1 MKKLFVIVLAA
12 IGMVSCMNT
21 DEVIEVKGGDAI
33 AFADVMLDNAVRA
46 AVDPSTT
53 FETIQG
59 FNVWGFMDDVKGVV
73 FEGDEVKRQGETWT
87 YSPTQYWAPSHTY
100 YFAALSP
107 IGGQWTL
114 NTANGGTLGAGIV
127 NFVNNDGSEDLLYAK
142 AIVTTEADIN
152 KQPGAVKLQFQHLL
166 SKVKF
171 TFKSE
176 FPSVRQTI
184 KVKDIKMT
192 AAKAGSIDLAV
203 ADYTKGWVLTD
214 AQETYSFGDL
224 ENTLTI
230 NDADGW
236 ESAQERLLIPAG
248 EDYVY
253 TITFTVEI
261 YNGQNLAQTFNETT
275 ELTGKA
281 LEMGTAY
288 NFVATLSPANLGLYP
303 IQFTVGV
310 DSWVEED
317 VDVDYRTDIVYT
329 ADELAAALTSN
340 GDVNVILG
348 ANIDLP
354 IAKLGQQTGGSGE
367 YKLGGD
373 TTGEIN
379 IDLNGKTLNVTTTYW
394 SALGAKND
402 NATITI
408 KNGKMTS
415 TGNSAG
421 TWNAWDLRF
430 SNCNYVFEDVEFG
443 KAVAL
448 DNVGKSTVMNK
459 VTITDTHNTDTYGL
473 WITAEG
479 QTVTLNDCV
488 IDMTPATD
496 GRGIKI
502 DEQYVGAPAKVTL
515 NIKNTTIKTEEKAAI
530 LVKSVAGA
538 EINVNG
544 IDIAGV
550 AADNQFAVWVDSDAA
565 AYANRVTVNGAL
577 CKVEGTTVAVYEV
590 ATAAELAEKLALAEA
605 KTIVLAA
612 DKFEGAYK
620 MTANTTLVG
629 NGAEVGSIDLNGA
642 DNVTLVG
649 IKFDAANA
657 AQCVDRKKGT
667 LRQWANVYSAGSKD
681 VLSGSNYLVIDGCT
695 FGGTFANGGAAIA
708 FADQGRTNY
717 DGQSGNITIK
727 NCVFETEGAY
737 YDIYTYYA
745 GKGYMNIEGNT
756 FKGAT
761 QGKNIYL
768 GQYQSSTPV
777 VVEGN
782 TFEQR
787 ASFTEAAY
795 VQSHSGYTASFAA
808 ANNTFGN

>member
-59 FNVWGFMDDVKGVV
+59 FNVWGFMDDVNGVI
-73 FEGDEVKRQGETWT
+73 FEGDEVTRSGETWT
-87 YSPTQYWAPSHTY
+87 YSHTQYWAPSHTY

-114 NTANGGTLGAGIV
+114 NTANGSTLGAGIV
-127 NFVNNDGSEDLLYAK
+127 NFENNDGSEDLLYAK

-176 FPSVRQTI
+176 FPSERQTI

-192 AAKAGSIDLAV
+192 AAKAASIDLAV

-230 NDADGW
+230 NDINGW
-236 ESAQERLLIPAG
+236 ECAQERLLIPAG
-248 EDYVY
+248 ADYVY
-253 TITFTVEI
+253 TITFTVEL

-329 ADELAAALTSN
+329 AEELAAALTSN

-379 IDLNGKTLNVTTTYW
+379 IDLNGKTLNVTTSYW

-459 VTITDTHNTDTYGL
+459 VTISDTHNTDTYGL

-488 IDMTPATD
+488 IDMLAATD

-515 NIKNTTIKTEEKAAI
+515 NIKNTTFKTEEKAAI
-530 LVKSVAGA
+530 LVKSTKGA
-538 EINVNG
+538 EINVNV

-550 AADNQFAVWVDSDAA
+550 AADNQFAVWVDDATKEHA
-565 AYANRVTVNGAL
+565 ARVVVNGAL
-577 CKVEGTTVAVYEV
+577 CKVEGTTVAVEEAGTSVDLIAALV
-590 ATAAELAEKLALAEA
+590 ASNSAATPSYVAMSSDVQIDKAQLSSNGYGATGITVNGGTLDGQGH
-605 KTIVLAA
+605 VLDIA
-612 DKFEGAYK
+612 GAGG
-620 MTANTTLVG
+620 TWDSG
-629 NGAEVGSIDLNGA
+629 I
-642 DNVTLVG
+642 NVTGGTIKNITVTGSFRG
-649 IKFDAANA
+649 IFI
-657 AQCVDRKKGT
+657 KKGDKKVVLENVTTTGTTYTISCDQASGQGLEAYNSKFYGWTSYAGT
-667 LRQWANVYSAGSKD
+667 LGTAYFENCLFGKGSGYAYCRPYAPTEF
-681 VLSGSNYLVIDGCT
+681 V
-695 FGGTFANGGAAIA
+695 
-708 FADQGRTNY
+708 
-717 DGQSGNITIK
+717 
-727 NCVFETEGAY
+727 NCVFE
-737 YDIYTYYA
+737 A
-745 GKGYMNIEGNT
+745 G
-756 FKGAT
+756 FRLDARAT
-761 QGKNIYL
+761 
-768 GQYQSSTPV
+768 V
-777 VVEGN
+777 
-782 TFEQR
+782 TFENCTIGGV
-787 ASFTEAAY
+787 AL
-795 VQSHSGYTASFAA
+795 TAENLSTLVTSSSIAKA
-808 ANNTFGN
+808 TVK

>member
-59 FNVWGFMDDVKGVV
+59 FNVWGFMDDVNGVI
-73 FEGDEVKRQGETWT
+73 FEGDKVTRSGETWT

-127 NFVNNDGSEDLLYAK
+127 NFVNNDGSEDLLYATAK
-142 AIVTTEADIN
+142 VTTEADIN

-176 FPSVRQTI
+176 FPSERQTI

-192 AAKAGSIDLAV
+192 AAKAGSINLAV

-214 AQETYSFGDL
+214 DQETYSFGDL

-230 NDADGW
+230 NDINGW
-236 ESAQERLLIPAG
+236 ECAQERLLIPAG
-248 EDYVY
+248 ADYVY

-459 VTITDTHNTDTYGL
+459 VTISDTHNTDTYGL

-488 IDMTPATD
+488 IDMLAATD

-530 LVKSVAGA
+530 LVKSTKGA
-538 EINVNG
+538 EINVDN
-544 IDIAGV
+544 INIAAV

-565 AYANRVTVNGAL
+565 AYASRVTVNGAL
-577 CKVEGTTVAVYEV
+577 CKVEGTTVAVEEAGTSVDLIAALV
-590 ATAAELAEKLALAEA
+590 ASNSAATPSYVAMSSDVQ
-605 KTIVLAA
+605 I
-612 DKFEGAYK
+612 DKAQLSSNGYGA
-620 MTANTTLVG
+620 TGITVNGGTLDG
-629 NGAEVGSIDLNGA
+629 QGHILDIAGAGGTWDSGI
-642 DNVTLVG
+642 NVT
-649 IKFDAANA
+649 
-657 AQCVDRKKGT
+657 
-667 LRQWANVYSAGSKD
+667 
-681 VLSGSNYLVIDGCT
+681 
-695 FGGTFANGGAAIA
+695 GG
-708 FADQGRTNY
+708 
-717 DGQSGNITIK
+717 TIK
-727 NCVFETEGAY
+727 NITVTGSFRGIFIKKGDKKVVLENVTTTGTTYTISCDSASGQGLEAY
-737 YDIYTYYA
+737 NSKFYGWTSYA
-745 GKGYMNIEGNT
+745 GTLGTAYFENCLFGKGSGYAYCRPYAPTEFVNCAFEAG
-756 FKGAT
+756 FRLDARAT
-761 QGKNIYL
+761 
-768 GQYQSSTPV
+768 V
-777 VVEGN
+777 
-782 TFEQR
+782 TFENCTIGGV
-787 ASFTEAAY
+787 AL
-795 VQSHSGYTASFAA
+795 TAENLSTLVTSSSIAKA
-808 ANNTFGN
+808 TVK

>member
-59 FNVWGFMDDVKGVV
+59 FNVWGFMDDVNGVV
-73 FEGDEVKRQGETWT
+73 FEGDEVTRSGEAWT

-176 FPSVRQTI
+176 FPSERQTI
-184 KVKDIKMT
+184 KVKEIKMT

-253 TITFTVEI
+253 TITFTVEL

-288 NFVATLSPANLGLYP
+288 NFVATLSPANLGIYP

-310 DSWVEED
+310 DSWVED
-317 VDVDYRTDIVYT
+317 SVVVDPRVNYVSTLAELQAAVDAATATEGYNIILTKDIEGVVTVTQKTGVNIVIDGAGHTYT
-329 ADELAAALTSN
+329 GTIEVDGKSN
-340 GDVNVILG
+340 ANV
-348 ANIDLP
+348 
-354 IAKLGQQTGGSGE
+354 
-367 YKLGGD
+367 
-373 TTGEIN
+373 
-379 IDLNGKTLNVTTTYW
+379 KTLTVKNLNFKALATTVNFINC
-394 SALGAKND
+394 SGAEQ
-402 NATITI
+402 NAKRYARVIVDGCTFEGPGATSDVVAVRLYQPFGVTI
-408 KNGKMTS
+408 KNSTATGLHSLAQITS
-415 TGNSAG
+415 ATNEVVIEKVTVTDCAKGINISNSGDEVVISECQINGVEAG
-421 TWNAWDLRF
+421 EYGVRIDNTENALI
-430 SNCNYVFEDVEFG
+430 E
-443 KAVAL
+443 
-448 DNVGKSTVMNK
+448 KSTIKASQPIVLRKNAAG
-459 VTITDTHNTDTYGL
+459 NTNVVNINNTTLDGDGEA
-473 WITAEG
+473 IIIEG
-479 QTVTLNDCV
+479 
-488 IDMTPATD
+488 AA
-496 GRGIKI
+496 
-502 DEQYVGAPAKVTL
+502 APAIYIDGVPYGYLVVNNAAEL
-515 NIKNTTIKTEEKAAI
+515 NAALAANEAKIFLAADCNGNFKMKNNTTIVAKSG
-530 LVKSVAGA
+530 VK
-538 EINVNG
+538 
-544 IDIAGV
+544 
-550 AADNQFAVWVDSDAA
+550 
-565 AYANRVTVNGAL
+565 
-577 CKVEGTTVAVYEV
+577 
-590 ATAAELAEKLALAEA
+590 
-605 KTIVLAA
+605 
-612 DKFEGAYK
+612 
-620 MTANTTLVG
+620 
-629 NGAEVGSIDLNGA
+629 VGSIDLNGA
-642 DNVTLVG
+642 DNVTLKG
-649 IKFDAANA
+649 ITFDAANA
-657 AQCVDRKKGT
+657 VLAVDGRGT
-667 LRQWANVYSAGSKD
+667 GKQYASVYSAGSK
-681 VLSGSNYLVIDGCT
+681 VAKGSNNVVIDGCT
-695 FGGTFANGGAAIA
+695 FVGTLVNGGVAIC
-708 FADQGRTNY
+708 FTDQNRGT
-717 DGQSGNITIK
+717 GQSGNITVK
-727 NCVFETEGAY
+727 NCVFEQKGAY
-737 YDIYTYYA
+737 YTVYTHYS
-745 GKGYMNIEGNT
+745 GKGYMIIENNT
-756 FKGAT
+756 FNTEYNYAVVPAGIVLYP
-761 QGKNIYL
+761 IYL
-768 GQYQSSTPV
+768 GRYQSSTPV

-782 TFEQR
+782 TFNT
-787 ASFTEAAY
+787 ANFAGSAY
-795 VQSHSGYTASFAA
+795 IQDHSNFGVSFAA
-808 ANNTFGN
+808 ANNTFGK